1 MISPHI
7 FWSVQPHIK
16 PTSIPT
22 SLGFLEVSPWKISQ
36 KITSTESTTTT
47 ILPTVVQALL
57 SGMDSHVFHAAIQL
71 QFSTFPQ
78 ENVMF
83 ALMEQFMTVPLIHV
97 NKEDLKTTNQM
108 SLVNHTFW
116 FPMKLKKVLWINTW
130 TLENNHVQKQ
140 LHLLKTT
147 AAFHVQKINHISTLF
162 PKTVKP
168 ALIHSSLKKAST
180 NVFKELQMPLMSLL
194 ILQDWLWMT
203 TQPMK
208 IGTIM
213 FKKTRKRFSVQM
225 TNLSGLVKNASNALL
240 YSTS

>member
-16 PTSIPT
+16 QTSIPR

-47 ILPTVVQALL
+47 ILPTVVQTLH

-71 QFSTFPQ
+71 QFSTLPQ

-83 ALMEQFMTVPLIHV
+83 ALTEQFITVPLIHA

-108 SLVNHTFW
+108 SLVNHTSW
-116 FPMKLKKVLWINTW
+116 FPMKLKKVLWINIW
-130 TLENNHVQKQ
+130 TLENNHAQKK

-147 AAFHVQKINHISTLF
+147 AAFNVQKINHTSTSF

-168 ALIHSSLKKAST
+168 ALILSSLNKALT
-180 NVFKELQMPLMSLL
+180 TAFKELQMLLMSLL
-194 ILQDWLWMT
+194 ITQDWLWMM
-203 TQPMK
+203 TQPVK
-208 IGTIM
+208 IGTI
-213 FKKTRKRFSVQM
+213 T
-225 TNLSGLVKNASNALL
+225 
-240 YSTS
+240 

>member
-16 PTSIPT
+16 QTSIPR

-47 ILPTVVQALL
+47 ILPTVVQALH

-71 QFSTFPQ
+71 QFSTLPQ

-83 ALMEQFMTVPLIHV
+83 AQTEQFITVPLIHA

-116 FPMKLKKVLWINTW
+116 SLMKLKKVPWINT
-130 TLENNHVQKQ
+130 
-140 LHLLKTT
+140 
-147 AAFHVQKINHISTLF
+147 
-162 PKTVKP
+162 
-168 ALIHSSLKKAST
+168 
-180 NVFKELQMPLMSLL
+180 
-194 ILQDWLWMT
+194 
-203 TQPMK
+203 
-208 IGTIM
+208 
-213 FKKTRKRFSVQM
+213 
-225 TNLSGLVKNASNALL
+225 
-240 YSTS
+240 

>member
-16 PTSIPT
+16 QTSIPR

-47 ILPTVVQALL
+47 ILPTVVQALH

-71 QFSTFPQ
+71 QFSTLPQ

-83 ALMEQFMTVPLIHV
+83 AQTEQFITVPLIHA

-116 FPMKLKKVLWINTW
+116 SLMKLKKVPWINTW

-147 AAFHVQKINHISTLF
+147 AAFHVQKINHTSTSF

-168 ALIHSSLKKAST
+168 ALILSSLNKALT
-180 NVFKELQMPLMSLL
+180 TAFKELQMLLMSLL
-194 ILQDWLWMT
+194 ITQDWLWMM
-203 TQPMK
+203 TQPVK
-208 IGTIM
+208 IGTI
-213 FKKTRKRFSVQM
+213 T
-225 TNLSGLVKNASNALL
+225 
-240 YSTS
+240 

>member
-1 MISPHI
+1 MILPHI

-16 PTSIPT
+16 QTSILT

-47 ILPTVVQALL
+47 ILPTVVQALH

-71 QFSTFPQ
+71 QFSTLPL

-83 ALMEQFMTVPLIHV
+83 ALMEQFMTVPLIHA

-116 FPMKLKKVLWINTW
+116 FPMKLRKVLWINTW

-147 AAFHVQKINHISTLF
+147 AAFHVQKINHILTSF

-180 NVFKELQMPLMSLL
+180 NVFKELQMPLMSLF

-240 YSTS
+240 YLTS